1 MKHTEDDL
9 IRVSHEAAMWLLRLE
24 EDESVQTRAE
34 FDRWIRQGPVY
45 LEEFYFAQMMFAELD
60 RLDSS
65 FRLGLV
71 HSLDSVVEFPS
82 SSTNSVS
89 PQCPA
94 FDEQQKP
101 FGLKT
106 RATHAKPS
114 WMQPGW
120 LWGLAAS
127 IVIAVALLS
136 AVVPSR
142 SVYATETGSQE
153 SIKLEDGSVIHLNT
167 NSKAAVR
174 FSNAVREVRLLRGE
188 ALFDVAHDATR
199 PFIVVS
205 GDVRLR
211 AVGTRFNVYQRG
223 ADQTRVSV
231 LDGIVQ
237 VSVRAECSELTLPCS
252 EEDLVSAPSPVGTSV
267 PRQGSRGVI
276 RLAAGDEAAIVGSKI
291 VKEMKPDVARAVAW
305 RARRLVFSGNSIAE
319 IANEFNRYSKRQ
331 IRVEGQLIRERR
343 MTAVFDA
350 DDPSPLIDF
359 LTSDPAVEV
368 IRGQR
373 EILIRP
379 RERPES

>member
-106 RATHAKPS
+106 RATHAKAS